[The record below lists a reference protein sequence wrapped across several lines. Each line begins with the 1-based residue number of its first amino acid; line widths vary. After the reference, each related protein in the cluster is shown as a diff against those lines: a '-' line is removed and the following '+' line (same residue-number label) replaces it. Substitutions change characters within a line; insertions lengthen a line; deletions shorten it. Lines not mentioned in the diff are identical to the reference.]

1 MRDDLHVRIL
11 FCSKFLWRSLPL
23 PRPHPPPTKKVKSH
37 QNPDKE
43 STDCAKPESKSE
55 LKANILRLNYVFTC
69 LALKVPGKK
78 SNPSKKRVSRKIPD
92 KENADRGMPKS
103 KSKYTKCLQK
113 ELGAYF

>member
-1 MRDDLHVRIL
+1 MYALYSVQNACREVYPCHAPI
-11 FCSKFLWRSLPL
+11 
-23 PRPHPPPTKKVKSH
+23 PPPLQKVKSH

-43 STDCAKPESKSE
+43 STDCSKPESKSE
-55 LKANILRLNYVFTC
+55 CKANILRLNYVFTC

-78 SNPSKKRVSRKIPD
+78 SNPSKKRVSRNIPD